1 MLSGDSFLA
10 SISVSVGWAVVVG
23 SDLLDVVTVPVGA
36 AGVKGSFDGAMRPE
50 VFFRGSVIVPYKIK
64 DQLYSV
70 PVLGFFW
77 IKISNT

>member
-1 MLSGDSFLA
+1 M
-10 SISVSVGWAVVVG
+10 VVG

-70 PVLGFFW
+70 PRTNG
-77 IKISNT
+77 KIHYVCSVIDHKCNRSQMR